1 MIIWHTT
8 PETVAFLVVIVLLLS
23 SSATRIPMST
33 KDRVF
38 HYTLVV
44 SLVVILFNVA
54 VDVLFQLI
62 PTFPPWIYGLG
73 YTTVYLVYP
82 MALNLLLW
90 YIILFVA
97 ESAPKDHDRRQNTV
111 TSVIAVLYL
120 LYALAIL
127 LNISTGWVF
136 SVGEGGILVRNRL
149 QFIPYLLSAAQI
161 GSVIFYIVAER
172 TYSDNLTRHLYTW
185 LPPIIVPILVLQG
198 LFPDIFFAGNAL
210 AITLLTVYLNLQ
222 TRNYSLDTLTHLPNR
237 TFFLGT
243 ITRSVRKRKP
253 ISVLIISLDEFKTI
267 NDTFSMRKGDAILV
281 ALSDY
286 LRLTFPEAQSYR
298 YSGDEL
304 ALTVPDTTI
313 HRIALQVVERFSS
326 VWEVD
331 GIAAS
336 LHATFLEV
344 SFPCTQGDHENPLV
358 VLDYA
363 IRIAKT
369 KHKGKHLVFDEQL
382 LARIKERSTIVS
394 SLYRSLSN
402 GALRVVYQPIVE
414 LSGGT
419 PIMYEALLRMDD
431 PQLGEVSPQVFIP
444 IAEEIGLIDKLTLFV
459 VETILETQRQLLQ
472 DGKEV
477 PAIAINFS
485 ASHFGNREFVREL
498 LTRIQSYTAPYGKI
512 FFEITEHTFSAL
524 PYNEIKKTM
533 NLFQTYGIRFNLD
546 DFGMGYSNFAHLL
559 NLPFRFIKL
568 DRSLLWREPGGEPA
582 FMVLNSMTT
591 FLQEIGYE
599 IILEGLETREQ
610 VDTVRSMHTIPNA
623 QGFYFSRP
631 LEREDF
637 NLTCSADTHF
647 PLD

>member
-8 PETVAFLVVIVLLLS
+8 PETAAFLVVLVLLLS

-44 SLVVILFNVA
+44 SLIVMLFNV
-54 VDVLFQLI
+54 VIDILFQLAL
-62 PTFPPWIYGLG
+62 TLPPWFYSLG
-73 YTTVYLVYP
+73 YTVLYLIYP
-82 MALNLLLW
+82 MALNLLLG
-90 YIILFVA
+90 YVILFVA
-97 ESAPKDHDRRQNTV
+97 ESSPKEHIRRQNTV

-136 SVGEGGILVRNRL
+136 SISEGGILVRNRL
-149 QFIPYLLSAAQI
+149 QFIPYILSTAQI

-172 TYSDNLTRHLYTW
+172 TYSDRLTRHLYTW
-185 LPPIIVPILVLQG
+185 LPPIIIPIMALQV

-210 AITLLTVYLNLQ
+210 AIALLSVYLNLQ
-222 TRNYSLDTLTHLPNR
+222 TRKSSLDTLTHLPNR
-237 TFFLGT
+237 IFFQGT
-243 ITRSVRKRKP
+243 ITRTVRRRKP

-267 NDTFSMRKGDAILV
+267 NDTFSLRKGDAILV
-281 ALSDY
+281 ALSNY
-286 LRLTFPEAQSYR
+286 LKLTFPEAQSYR

-313 HRIALQVVERFSS
+313 HKIALQVVERFSS
-326 VWEVD
+326 VWEVE
-331 GIAAS
+331 GIAAT
-336 LHATFLEV
+336 LHATFLEI
-344 SFPCTQGDHENPLV
+344 SFPCTQGEHENPLV

-382 LARIKERSTIVS
+382 LRKIKERSTIVS

-431 PQLGEVSPQVFIP
+431 PQLGEISPQVFIP

-459 VETILETQRQLLQ
+459 VETIIETYRELMRE
-472 DGKEV
+472 GKEA

-485 ASHFGNREFVREL
+485 ASHFSNRDFVREL
-498 LTRIQSYTAPYGKI
+498 LSRIQSNSVPFGKI

-533 NLFQTYGIRFNLD
+533 NLFQTYGIHFNLD

-559 NLPFRFIKL
+559 NLPFRFIKI
-568 DRSLLWREPGGEPA
+568 DKSLLWREPGNEPDLK
-582 FMVLNSMTT
+582 VLNSMMT

-599 IILEGLETREQ
+599 IILEGLETWEQ
-610 VDTVRSMHTIPNA
+610 ADAVRSMHTIPNA

-637 NLTCSADTHF
+637 NLTCSANTHF